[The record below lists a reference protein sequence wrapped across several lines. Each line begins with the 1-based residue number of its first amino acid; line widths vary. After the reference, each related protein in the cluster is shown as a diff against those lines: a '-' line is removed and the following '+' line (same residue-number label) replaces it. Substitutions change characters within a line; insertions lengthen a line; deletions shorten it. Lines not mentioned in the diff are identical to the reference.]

1 MRPPS
6 WGNLCELA
14 DTDRRVRTARGA
26 ELEEGNSCAGR
37 AETPLPI
44 VLRLAIRAVKG
55 LDSSLDNGCALEA
68 SLFGHLRLDRRSHRV
83 QRHVPGEVKAGISAW
98 INKIGQS
105 DEPALPAVSMNS
117 RTPSA

>member
-1 MRPPS
+1 MSWRTPTGEFGRREALNWKKEIRALAALKRPCPS
-6 WGNLCELA
+6 
-14 DTDRRVRTARGA
+14 
-26 ELEEGNSCAGR
+26 SCV
-37 AETPLPI
+37 LP
-44 VLRLAIRAVKG
+44 IRAVKG